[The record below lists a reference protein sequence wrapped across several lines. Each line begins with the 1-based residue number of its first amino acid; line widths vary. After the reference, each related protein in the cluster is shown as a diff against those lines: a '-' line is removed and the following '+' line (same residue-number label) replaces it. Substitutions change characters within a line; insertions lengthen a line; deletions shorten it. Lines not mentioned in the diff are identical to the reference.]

1 MSGLKRMRARD
12 WPQDTVARWIA
23 LTIIL
28 AMLIS
33 LALNGLFIQLAGV
46 WARPP
51 LTEIGLLEKAAAITR
66 VVEAAPAPLRNSLAQ
81 AASENGFTVS
91 WHPDRHDL
99 NLPAVED
106 PKSGIGS
113 TILQPMLKT
122 PDRRIEAYEPADW
135 TEHTAD
141 AHYALLIELSDSTWL
156 MFSAPSRSWG
166 LDETPRYLIVILLVL
181 ISTAVVALIA
191 TRRLATPLQH
201 FAEGARRF
209 GVDFRAPPIEPL
221 GPHEIRQAILAFNA
235 MQAQLQHFIRDR
247 TQMLAAIS
255 HDLRAPLTR
264 MRLRGEFIEDSEQQQ
279 RLFRDVDE
287 MQAMINSALEF
298 FRDDARL
305 EPATQFDL
313 AELLQT
319 LLDDYRDQ
327 GVDIT
332 FSGPLRWV
340 YFGRPLGLK
349 RVMTNLLDNAIKYGS
364 EPAIELSP
372 GAGEVRIKVLDRGPG
387 IAEASLEQ
395 VFVPFFRLEGSRNK
409 STGGVGLGL
418 SAARAIVLEHGGEL
432 TLRNRSKGG
441 LEALVVLPVHPT
453 PRQLSNF
460 CNDAIL

>member
-1 MSGLKRMRARD
+1 MSWLKRIRR
-12 WPQDTVARWIA
+12 DTVARWIA

-51 LTEIGLLEKAAAITR
+51 LTETGLLDKMAAITR
-66 VVEAAPAPLRNSLAQ
+66 IINAVPAPQRSQLAQ
-81 AASENGFTVS
+81 AVSDDGFTVS
-91 WHPDRHDL
+91 WHLDRLEL
-99 NLPAVED
+99 NLPSVED
-106 PKSGIGS
+106 PDSEIGS
-113 TILQPMLKT
+113 TVLQPLLKF
-122 PDRRIEAYEPADW
+122 PARIQVYEPADW
-135 TEHTAD
+135 TENTAD
-141 AHYALLIELSDSTWL
+141 AHYALLIELPDASWL
-156 MFSAPSRSWG
+156 MFAAPSRNWG
-166 LDETPRYLIVILLVL
+166 LDDTPRYLIVILLVL
-181 ISTAVVALIA
+181 ISTTLVTLIA

-201 FAEGARRF
+201 FTEGARRF
-209 GVDFRAPPIEPL
+209 GTDFRAPPIEPL
-221 GPHEIRQAILAFNA
+221 GPQEIRQAILAFNA

-327 GVDIT
+327 GVDIAFT
-332 FSGPLRWV
+332 GPLRLV

-364 EPAIELSP
+364 ESAIELIP
-372 GAGEVRIKVLDRGPG
+372 AAGEVRIKVLDRGPG

-395 VFVPFFRLEGSRNK
+395 VFAPFFRMEGSRNK

-432 TLRNRSKGG
+432 KLRNRSKGG
-441 LEALVVLPVHPT
+441 LEALVVLPVHPV
-453 PRQLSNF
+453 
-460 CNDAIL
+460 

>member
-1 MSGLKRMRARD
+1 MSWLKRIRR
-12 WPQDTVARWIA
+12 DTVARWIA

-66 VVEAAPAPLRNSLAQ
+66 VIEAAPAPLRNPLAQ
-81 AASENGFTVS
+81 AASENGFIVS
-91 WHPDRHDL
+91 WHPDRRDL
-99 NLPAVED
+99 NLPEAED
-106 PKSGIGS
+106 AKSDIGAH
-113 TILQPMLKT
+113 ILQPMLKA

-135 TEHTAD
+135 TEHTEN
-141 AHYALLIELSDSTWL
+141 AHYALLIELADSTWL

-181 ISTAVVALIA
+181 ISTALVALIA
-191 TRRLATPLQH
+191 TRRLATPLQR

-209 GVDFRAPPIEPL
+209 GSDFRAPPIEPL
-221 GPHEIRQAILAFNA
+221 GPQEIRQAILAFNA

-264 MRLRGEFIEDSEQQQ
+264 MRLRGEFIEDTEQQQ

-319 LLDDYRDQ
+319 LRDDYRDQ
-327 GVDIT
+327 GVEIA
-332 FSGPLRWV
+332 FSGPQRLV

-349 RVMTNLLDNAIKYGS
+349 RVMTNLLDNAIKYGC
-364 EPAIELSP
+364 EPAIELMP
-372 GAGEVRIKVLDRGPG
+372 EAGEVRIMVLDRGPG
-387 IAEASLEQ
+387 IAQASLEQ

-432 TLRNRSKGG
+432 KLRNRSQGG
-441 LEALVVLPVHPT
+441 LEALVVLPVHPGFAL
-453 PRQLSNF
+453 Q
-460 CNDAIL
+460 

>member
-1 MSGLKRMRARD
+1 MSWLKRIRR
-12 WPQDTVARWIA
+12 DTVARWIA

-33 LALNGLFIQLAGV
+33 LALNGLFIQIAGV
-46 WARPP
+46 WARPS
-51 LTEIGLLEKAAAITR
+51 LIEIGLLEKAATVTR
-66 VVEAAPAPLRNSLAQ
+66 LIDAAPTTLRGQLAQ
-81 AASENGFTVS
+81 AASEEGFSVS
-91 WHPDRHDL
+91 WHLDRHDL
-99 NLPAVED
+99 KLPAVDD
-106 PKSGIGS
+106 PISEEGS
-113 TILQPMLKT
+113 KILQPLLKSAS
-122 PDRRIEAYEPADW
+122 RRVEAYEPSDW
-135 TEHTAD
+135 TEPSAD
-141 AHYALLIELSDSTWL
+141 ARYALLIELSDASWL
-156 MFSAPSRSWG
+156 MFSPPTRSWG
-166 LDETPRYLIVILLVL
+166 LDETPRYLIVVLLTL
-181 ISTAVVALIA
+181 ISTALVALIA

-209 GVDFRAPPIEPL
+209 GVDFRAPPIDPL
-221 GPHEIRQAILAFNA
+221 GPQEIRQAILAFNA

-264 MRLRGEFIEDSEQQQ
+264 MRLRGEFIEDTEQQQ

-327 GVDIT
+327 GFEIA
-332 FSGPLRWV
+332 FSGSLRMV

-349 RVMTNLLDNAIKYGS
+349 RVVTNLLDNALKYGT
-364 EPAIELSP
+364 EPAVKLIAH
-372 GAGEVRIKVLDRGPG
+372 AGEVRIKVLDRGPG
-387 IAEASLEQ
+387 IPESSLEQ
-395 VFVPFFRLEGSRNK
+395 VFAPFFRLEGSRNK

-432 TLRNRSKGG
+432 KLRNRSIGG
-441 LEALVVLPVHPT
+441 LQALVVLPVHPV
-453 PRQLSNF
+453 
-460 CNDAIL
+460 

>member
-1 MSGLKRMRARD
+1 MNWLKRS

-51 LTEIGLLEKAAAITR
+51 LTETGLLEKIAAITR
-66 VVEAAPAPLRNSLAQ
+66 VIEAAPAPLRSQLAH
-81 AASENGFTVS
+81 AVSDKGFTAS
-91 WHPDRHDL
+91 WHLDRREL
-99 NLPAVED
+99 NLPTVDD
-106 PKSGIGS
+106 PISHTS
-113 TILQPMLKT
+113 MAILQPLFKSA
-122 PDRRIEAYEPADW
+122 DRRIEAYEPSDW
-135 TEHTAD
+135 TDPMD
-141 AHYALLIELSDSTWL
+141 AHYALVVELPDASWL

-166 LDETPRYLIVILLVL
+166 LDEAPRYSIVILLVL
-181 ISTAVVALIA
+181 ISTALVALIA

-209 GVDFRAPPIEPL
+209 GSDFRAPPIKPL

-264 MRLRGEFIEDSEQQQ
+264 MRLRGEFIEDTEQQQ

-327 GVDIT
+327 HIDIA
-332 FSGPLRWV
+332 FSGPLRLV

-349 RVMTNLLDNAIKYGS
+349 RVITNLLDNAIKYGS
-364 EPAIELSP
+364 EPAIELV
-372 GAGEVRIKVLDRGPG
+372 AGDGQVRINVLDRGPG
-387 IAEASLEQ
+387 IAQASLEQ
-395 VFVPFFRLEGSRNK
+395 VFVPFFRMEGSRNK

-441 LEALVVLPVHPT
+441 LEARVMLPV
-453 PRQLSNF
+453 Q
-460 CNDAIL
+460 AG

>member
-1 MSGLKRMRARD
+1 MNWLKRH

-51 LTEIGLLEKAAAITR
+51 LTETGLLEKIAAITR
-66 VVEAAPAPLRNSLAQ
+66 VIEAAPAPLRSQLAH
-81 AASENGFTVS
+81 AVSDKGFTAS
-91 WHPDRHDL
+91 WHLDRREL
-99 NLPAVED
+99 NLPTVDD
-106 PKSGIGS
+106 PISHDS
-113 TILQPMLKT
+113 MAILQPLFKSA
-122 PDRRIEAYEPADW
+122 DRRIEAYEPSDW
-135 TEHTAD
+135 TEHPAD
-141 AHYALLIELSDSTWL
+141 AHYALVVELPDASWL

-166 LDETPRYLIVILLVL
+166 LDEAPRYSIVILLVL
-181 ISTAVVALIA
+181 ISTALVALIA
-191 TRRLATPLQH
+191 TRRLATPLQR

-209 GVDFRAPPIEPL
+209 GTDFRAPPIEPL

-264 MRLRGEFIEDSEQQQ
+264 MRLRGEFIEDTEQQQ

-327 GVDIT
+327 RINIA
-332 FSGPLRWV
+332 FSGPLRLV

-349 RVMTNLLDNAIKYGS
+349 RVITNLLDNAIKYGN
-364 EPAIELSP
+364 EPKIELIPSVDQ
-372 GAGEVRIKVLDRGPG
+372 VRINLLDRGPG
-387 IAEASLEQ
+387 IPETSLEQ
-395 VFVPFFRLEGSRNK
+395 VFVPFFRMEGSRNK

-432 TLRNRSKGG
+432 SLRNRAQGG
-441 LEALVVLPVHPT
+441 LEAKVVLPVHP
-453 PRQLSNF
+453 
-460 CNDAIL
+460 AA

>member
-1 MSGLKRMRARD
+1 MNWLKRVSAKG

-33 LALNGLFIQLAGV
+33 LALNALFIQVAGV
-46 WARPP
+46 WARPS
-51 LTEIGLLEKAAAITR
+51 LTEIGLLEKAAAIAR
-66 VVEAAPAPLRNSLAQ
+66 VIEAAPAPLRNQLAQ
-81 AASENGFTVS
+81 AASENGFHVS
-91 WHPDRHDL
+91 WHKDRREL
-99 NLPAVED
+99 NLPAAED
-106 PKSGIGS
+106 PISDLGS
-113 TILQPMLKT
+113 TILQPLLQF
-122 PDRRIEAYEPADW
+122 PSRRIEAYEPSDW
-135 TEHTAD
+135 AD
-141 AHYALLIELSDSTWL
+141 ADIQNRADARYALLIELPDSSWL
-156 MFSAPSRSWG
+156 MFSPPSRSWG

-181 ISTAVVALIA
+181 ISTALVALIA
-191 TRRLATPLQH
+191 TRRLATPLQR

-264 MRLRGEFIEDSEQQQ
+264 MRLRGEFIEDREQQQ

-313 AELLQT
+313 AELLHT

-327 GVDIT
+327 RLDIG
-332 FSGPLRWV
+332 FSGPARLV

-349 RVMTNLLDNAIKYGS
+349 RVLTNLLDNAIKYAS
-364 EPAIELSP
+364 EPSIELMQS
-372 GAGEVRIKVLDRGPG
+372 AEEVRITILDRGPG

-432 TLRNRSKGG
+432 TLRNRPKGG
-441 LEALVVLPVHPT
+441 LKALVVLPIYPAG
-453 PRQLSNF
+453 PGPQGN
-460 CNDAIL
+460 